1 MEDFA
6 QPEDLIDYLNY
17 LDLNNTAYMEYHNW
31 RLDTPKFDSFVP
43 KTPECK
49 ISILFCIQIF

>member
-6 QPEDLIDYLNY
+6 KPEDLIDYLNY

-31 RLDTPKFDSFVP
+31 RLDTPNFDSFVP

-49 ISILFCIQIF
+49 I